1 VDDSVSICKILEK
14 VFSNEPGLHVVGY
27 ALDPFQA
34 RDMIKDLNPDVLTL
48 DVEMPKMDGLTFL
61 KNLMRLRP
69 MPVVM
74 LSSLTSAGAQV
85 TLDALEAGAV
95 DFMHK
100 VQPGSKAELD
110 LYMQDL
116 VARVKQASKS
126 QMKPLCKKKVNIEDL
141 PDLTDCRRKLR
152 TGRKAS
158 LDVQRLVA
166 IGASTGGP
174 EALRHLLT
182 DFDSTQCALVIA
194 QHMPEAFMEP
204 FAERLNK
211 ESPFKIAIA
220 KDNEQI
226 RPGYGYMAPGDEHL
240 TIVKRGDA
248 LTCKL
253 LNSGPVCGHRPSV
266 DVLFNSVAEV
276 VSSGSIGVLMTGMG
290 DDGAEGLTKM
300 RKNGSL
306 TIVQDEK
313 SSAVWGMPGRA
324 YKLGGADGVFSLQ
337 QIAPALSTLLKQI

>member
-1 VDDSVSICKILEK
+1 MNP
-14 VFSNEPGLHVVGY
+14 VFTWWVTRWI
-27 ALDPFQA
+27 PFQA
-34 RDMIKDLNPDVLTL
+34 RDMIKELNPDVRTL

-100 VQPGSKAELD
+100 VQPGSKAALD

-116 VARVKQASKS
+116 VARVKQAAKS

-166 IGASTGGP
+166 IGASTVGP

-204 FAERLNK
+204 FAEPFEQGIPIQDSHCQRQRTNSARL
-211 ESPFKIAIA
+211 
-220 KDNEQI
+220 
-226 RPGYGYMAPGDEHL
+226 RLHG
-240 TIVKRGDA
+240 TR
-248 LTCKL
+248 
-253 LNSGPVCGHRPSV
+253 
-266 DVLFNSVAEV
+266 
-276 VSSGSIGVLMTGMG
+276 
-290 DDGAEGLTKM
+290 
-300 RKNGSL
+300 
-306 TIVQDEK
+306 
-313 SSAVWGMPGRA
+313 
-324 YKLGGADGVFSLQ
+324 
-337 QIAPALSTLLKQI
+337 